1 MDRGPEVK
9 TIRRKIT
16 ALAATG
22 RADELLAAMAA
33 THVARLDATN
43 PDLLAVFYV
52 VRDRSRFA
60 NPAAASGRASWTLV
74 GRDGD

>member
-1 MDRGPEVK
+1 VLGLDRGPEVK

-22 RADELLAAMAA
+22 RAEEMLAAAS
-33 THVARLDATN
+33 

-52 VRDRSRFA
+52 DGHVRAYQGVRKVAKTHLIPVEVPRPRDRR
-60 NPAAASGRASWTLV
+60 NL
-74 GRDGD
+74 DQ